1 MRNRRQSR
9 ELALQVIFQLDVAGG
24 DPAEAFDLVVRL
36 AAEDPEDTASPP
48 LTDEVREFARNLL
61 DGTIS
66 HLPEIDDKLRTY
78 AREWSLERMANVD
91 RNILRLALYEMLF
104 LEDVPLSVSI
114 NEAVELAKTYSTRD
128 SGRFINGILGKIAV
142 EMPPE
147 PGQPGE
153 KAAHTNLHTG
163 ERIRPMFKILSK
175 RELTPVTKH
184 FVVQAPLVAKKAKP
198 GQFVI
203 VRVTGNGERIP
214 LTIADSDAKAGTVTI
229 VIQEVG
235 KTSRLVGA
243 LKEGDL
249 ILDFVGPLGRPC
261 PLTDKGPVVLVG
273 GGFGVAPIYPIAKAL
288 RAKGVKV
295 TSIIGARTEDL
306 LILEQEM
313 TSVSDRL
320 LVATD
325 DGSKGHHGFVTDV
338 LKQLIDSGED
348 IEQVIAIGPMV
359 MMRAVAKTTEPYKLQ
374 TLVSV
379 DPIMVD
385 GTGMCGACRLTVAGQ
400 VKFACV
406 DGPIFDAHQVDFAET
421 VRRGKMYSGEQK
433 IALDRMDS
441 GQRAHT
447 GGCACGHG
455 GGR

>member
-1 MRNRRQSR
+1 MFR
-9 ELALQVIFQLDVAGG
+9 V
-24 DPAEAFDLVVRL
+24 
-36 AAEDPEDTASPP
+36 
-48 LTDEVREFARNLL
+48 LT
-61 DGTIS
+61 
-66 HLPEIDDKLRTY
+66 
-78 AREWSLERMANVD
+78 
-91 RNILRLALYEMLF
+91 
-104 LEDVPLSVSI
+104 
-114 NEAVELAKTYSTRD
+114 
-128 SGRFINGILGKIAV
+128 
-142 EMPPE
+142 
-147 PGQPGE
+147 
-153 KAAHTNLHTG
+153 
-163 ERIRPMFKILSK
+163 K
-175 RELTPVTKH
+175 RELTPVTKL
-184 FVVQAPLVAKKAKP
+184 FVIEAPLVARKARP

-203 VRVTGNGERIP
+203 VRVAGNGERVP
-214 LTIADSDAKAGTVTI
+214 LTIADSDAEAGTVTI

-235 KTSRLVGA
+235 KTSRLIGA

-288 RAKGVKV
+288 KAKGVRV

-306 LILEQEM
+306 LILEEEM
-313 TSVSDRL
+313 ASASDEV

-338 LKQLIDSGED
+338 LKTLIDSGRD

-359 MMRAVAKTTEPYKLQ
+359 MMRAVAKTTEPYRLK

-385 GTGMCGACRLTVAGQ
+385 GTGMCGACRLTVAGR

-421 VRRGKMYSGEQK
+421 VRRGKMYASEQK
-433 IALDRMDS
+433 LALDKMDS
-441 GQRAHT
+441 DRHAHA
-447 GGCACGHG
+447 GGCACGYG
-455 GGR
+455 GGH

>member
-1 MRNRRQSR
+1 M
-9 ELALQVIFQLDVAGG
+9 F
-24 DPAEAFDLVVRL
+24 
-36 AAEDPEDTASPP
+36 
-48 LTDEVREFARNLL
+48 
-61 DGTIS
+61 TI
-66 HLPEIDDKLRTY
+66 LK
-78 AREWSLERMANVD
+78 
-91 RNILRLALYEMLF
+91 
-104 LEDVPLSVSI
+104 
-114 NEAVELAKTYSTRD
+114 
-128 SGRFINGILGKIAV
+128 
-142 EMPPE
+142 
-147 PGQPGE
+147 
-153 KAAHTNLHTG
+153 
-163 ERIRPMFKILSK
+163 K
-175 RELTPVTKH
+175 RELTPVTKL
-184 FVVQAPLVAKKAKP
+184 FVVEAPLVARKAQP

-243 LKEGDL
+243 LNQGDKL
-249 ILDFVGPLGRPC
+249 LDFVGPLGRPC

-295 TSIIGARTEDL
+295 ISIIGARTKDL
-306 LILEQEM
+306 LILEEEM
-313 TSVSDRL
+313 ASVSDEL

-338 LKQLIDSGED
+338 LKQLIDSGRE

-359 MMRAVAKTTEPYKLQ
+359 MMRAVSRVTEPYKLK

-385 GTGMCGACRLTVAGQ
+385 GTGMCGACRLTVGGQ

-406 DGPIFDAHQVDFAET
+406 DGPIFDAHQVDFDEA
-421 VRRGKMYSGEQK
+421 VRRGKMYSAEQK
-433 IALDRMDS
+433 LALEKMEKEQQS
-441 GQRAHT
+441 GK
-447 GGCACGHG
+447 CACGCG
-455 GGR
+455 GSH